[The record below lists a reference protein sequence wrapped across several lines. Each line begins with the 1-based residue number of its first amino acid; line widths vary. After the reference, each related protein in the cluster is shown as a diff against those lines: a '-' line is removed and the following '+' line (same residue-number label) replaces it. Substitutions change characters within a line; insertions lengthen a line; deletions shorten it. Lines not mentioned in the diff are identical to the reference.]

1 VDHIERIQAV
11 LAGQH
16 PEHPPV
22 SFWCHFAP
30 DRVCGPAAV
39 EAHIVHQQ
47 SFDLDFLKVM
57 NDNPYPCA
65 KPIERPADLRALPI
79 LQGNE
84 PEFARQLD
92 LLAALKSR
100 LGGRVWLT
108 TTVFNAWTTLR
119 HLVRPPQ
126 GRQGPPKLSGEDA
139 PTTTLR
145 RYFEQDPDG
154 TRNAVCRIGTSLAN
168 FARRC
173 IEAGADGVF
182 LSVRDDWLDGVKDH
196 SPLYR
201 QLVEPTDREILAAAE
216 RGRLNVLHVCGR
228 AVNFP
233 AFAAYPCHVLNWADR
248 AAGPSIAEA
257 ARRLKPA
264 PAAGVE
270 NLSTLPNGS
279 PEAVRGEVNDALHQ
293 AGNRPL
299 IIAPGCTYDP
309 DCVPPANLQA
319 MVEAVCGWTYERR
332 SG

>member
-1 VDHIERIQAV
+1 VDPIERVQAV

-16 PEHPPV
+16 PDRPPV
-22 SFWCHFAP
+22 SFWCHFAQ

-39 EAHIVHQQ
+39 EAHIAHQQ

-57 NDNPYPCA
+57 NDNPYPSA
-65 KPIERPADLRALPI
+65 KPIERPADLHALPV
-79 LQGNE
+79 LRGDE

-100 LGGRVWLT
+100 LGGRVWIN

-126 GRQGPPKLSGEDA
+126 RHQPPRLSGEDE
-139 PTTTLR
+139 PTATLR
-145 RYFEQDPDG
+145 QYFEQDPDG
-154 TRNAVCRIGTSLAN
+154 MRHALGRIGASLSN

-182 LSVRDDWLDGVKDH
+182 LSVRDDWLDGVQDH

-228 AVNFP
+228 AVDFP

-248 AAGPSIAEA
+248 AAGPSVADVVGW
-257 ARRLKPA
+257 LKPA
-264 PAAGVE
+264 PAAGVD
-270 NLSTLPNGS
+270 NLSTLPMGS
-279 PEAVRGEVNDALHQ
+279 PEDVRGEVNDALRQ
-293 AGNRPL
+293 AGDRPL

-309 DCVPPANLQA
+309 DSVPAANLHA
-319 MVEAVCGWTYERR
+319 MVEAARGWAYGRQSE
-332 SG
+332 